1 MNILYSLIVGL
12 LAGVLAKAIMP
23 GSRNEPG
30 GWIMTIVLG
39 LVGGVVGGWLG
50 GLLHIG
56 AGGMLGSIL
65 MAAVGAIVVI
75 GLLRLLTGN
84 RSAV

>member
-1 MNILYSLIVGL
+1 MNFVYYLIVGL
-12 LAGVLAKAIMP
+12 IAGVLAKAIMP

-30 GWIMTIVLG
+30 GWIMTIILG

-50 GLLHIG
+50 SLFGIG
-56 AGGMLGSIL
+56 AGGIVGAIIMSAI
-65 MAAVGAIVVI
+65 GAIVVI